1 MSSAIETA
9 AVQNAAAASTKTT
22 DAEVDGDA
30 FMAELAAQLA
40 EGDGEDTSAKASGAL
55 ARLTRSLSSYTFSQ
69 TSKTSASED
78 VTYYLTANESA
89 NVTLSEEM
97 LGQMA
102 DDEEMFSKVQDMIS
116 GLFSASNSQS
126 LTASSKSTNLWKS
139 ITIDTTETKYV
150 EVSRNANGST
160 SLASLALSTQE
171 IVDSALDLLMDSHQ
185 TSRNSGG
192 TQAGSLAEYLNS
204 ISSGTS
210 SGTASGKSSGFN
222 NLVTNTTSWN
232 FQIAFSSTSTA
243 QQALEAQQA
252 QLARL
257 DIMIEQISTGSFSGS
272 DLFSYMQIMGLSDPL
287 VFDLTGD
294 GINLT
299 SSENGVLFDIKGDGS
314 PTQTAWITPGN
325 AFLYLDENGNQI
337 VDDANELFGD
347 HAGHA
352 NGFEKL
358 AQYDDNGDGV
368 IDSNDEVYSKLRLWQ
383 DLNSDGVNQES
394 ESLTLAQAGIASIN
408 LNHDNS
414 QTLDKYGNVITDRSS
429 YTRTDGTTG
438 EVADAW
444 LKSARV

>member
-1 MSSAIETA
+1 MSSAIETT
-9 AVQNAAAASTKTT
+9 AVQSAAAASAKTT
-22 DAEVDGDA
+22 DPEVDGDA

-204 ISSGTS
+204 ISSGT
-210 SGTASGKSSGFN
+210 ASGKSSGFN

-257 DIMIEQISTGSFSGS
+257 DIMIEQISTGSFSGG